1 MMRDFLTSLQPEP
14 DFSKRI
20 KSRHRVFWSHPDAE
34 LIRNTPMSAADPI
47 EKWRDVAYWQ
57 RKLSNKY
64 NAREFA
70 KMHGCKVPDL
80 YWKGRNVDELPFNE
94 LPQNYVIRPTIG
106 HSCNSVFVMK
116 NNLNLFDKKKY
127 TNNEIQACLSTDLY
141 NNAQLEFLVEEF
153 LVNEDGKYDIL
164 TDYKFYAFNGNIAA
178 ILVIN
183 RLSPKTGFQT
193 AYTEQWV
200 PTSELVTSYPKG
212 RPQNPPACFEEMIEA
227 VKKLSKA
234 YEIFVRVDYYA
245 TNKGAVFG
253 EFSPTPSLGNN
264 STPFARKLLKSFWA
278 EYCADM
284 V

>member
-1 MMRDFLTSLQPEP
+1 MIKELLTALRPKT

-20 KSRHRVFWSHPDAE
+20 KSRHRVFWQPPDAE
-34 LIRNTPMSAADPI
+34 LIRNTPMSATDPI
-47 EKWRDVAYWQ
+47 EKWRDVTYWQ
-57 RKLSNKY
+57 RKLSNKH
-64 NAREFA
+64 NSREFA

-80 YWKGRNVDELPFNE
+80 YWKGRNIDELPFDE

-116 NNLNLFDKKKY
+116 DGLNLFDKKSY
-127 TNNEIQACLSTDLY
+127 TTSEIQACLRTNL
-141 NNAQLEFLVEEF
+141 NNNVQLEFLVEEF

-193 AYTEQWV
+193 AYTERWM

-212 RPQNPPACFEEMIEA
+212 ELQNPPACFKEMVEG

-264 STPFARKLLKSFWA
+264 STPFARKLFKSFWA
-278 EYCADM
+278 EHCTNM